1 MRKLLILIALAVA
14 ILTGCT
20 QTDGEPT
27 TTATTET
34 DPTRIPPPSSEP
46 KVPPPTTEAPE
57 PAEEPEAPPQP
68 EYGEFGGAGFT
79 YDDGITLTIT
89 APEAFTPSEY
99 AFTGTDWPAYIR
111 FDITLTNGTDV
122 PFDPAG
128 AYGTLSSGGQEGEAV
143 FDTDNGL
150 DGTPMTPVLPGKSI
164 TWSEGYGVADPA
176 DLTFQVAPGFE
187 HEPALFVLGGA

>member
-1 MRKLLILIALAVA
+1 MRKLIITAVLAVA
-14 ILTGCT
+14 ILTGCS
-20 QTDGEPT
+20 QTEGEPT
-27 TTATTET
+27 AEPSLTTET
-34 DPTRIPPPSSEP
+34 DPTQLPPAED
-46 KVPPPTTEAPE
+46 KGTVTDEPE
-57 PAEEPEAPPQP
+57 PTPTPTPEQP

-89 APEAFTPSEY
+89 APEAFEPSEY

-111 FDITLTNGTDV
+111 FDITLTNGTDA

-128 AYGTLSSGGQEGEAV
+128 AYGTISSGGQEGEAV

-150 DGTPMTPVLPGKSI
+150 NGTPTTPVLPGKSI

-187 HEPALFVLGGA
+187 HEAALFVLGGA